1 MTGIYSVIIKMND
14 NWASSI
20 CFPSMLAWN
29 TGIVIYHKII
39 GDYICCVAH
48 DIPNARWVLLPL
60 IGHYDMEALEA
71 GMKVIAEILRELSS
85 NTDMKGLWGY
95 TACSKISHRQAA
107 HTYSAAYCWQGFRQA
122 FT

>member
-1 MTGIYSVIIKMND
+1 MNIEDYGFKKLDASDRDLFSYYYKKMND

-60 IGHYDMEALEA
+60 IGH
-71 GMKVIAEILRELSS
+71 
-85 NTDMKGLWGY
+85 
-95 TACSKISHRQAA
+95 CSKISHRQAA